1 MMVTWV
7 NIIWFYRRSY
17 LLDVSW
23 RILRYFSYDAYGAK
37 ISEFI
42 TQLVIYPLI
51 KSIVIAS
58 PQKRWPGKS
67 TSQAMSDDVM
77 IFPFLP
83 CVEKRA
89 HTAHTFFFRSSF
101 LSVWKA
107 GAFELTSSSLW
118 KMAPTKKQLSIM
130 GTQTSSS
137 DISQVPRFHG
147 LTSFCQLITPMAVW
161 GGIPFLQTS
170 PPHSWRTCPNIPIIS
185 LSYLHII
192 SVRNHI
198 LNYKCQV
205 W

>member
-7 NIIWFYRRSY
+7 NIIWFYRQSY
-17 LLDVSW
+17 LLDVSSG
-23 RILRYFSYDAYGAK
+23 IFQMMVTDGYGAK
-37 ISEFI
+37 IF
-42 TQLVIYPLI
+42 
-51 KSIVIAS
+51 IAS
-58 PQKRWPGKS
+58 QKDDLANQR
-67 TSQAMSDDVM
+67 AM
-77 IFPFLP
+77 P
-83 CVEKRA
+83 CLTMSWNHAWKKGPTRPTRISFAPRSCRYEKQEP
-89 HTAHTFFFRSSF
+89 SSWYD
-101 LSVWKA
+101 LLC
-107 GAFELTSSSLW
+107 E

-130 GTQTSSS
+130 RTQTSSS